1 MTSAQLDIILMMM
14 LVSIFVVFM
23 SILTYII
30 FKNLILYKIEKKDIE
45 NSQYLL
51 NNGWTVVTTN
61 HKGIP
66 LFFQNKSS
74 VISLKDVKSVKAK
87 NNAKI

>member
-1 MTSAQLDIILMMM
+1 MTSSQLDIILVMI
-14 LVSIFVVFM
+14 LASIFVVFM
-23 SILTYII
+23 LISTYII
-30 FKNLILYKIEKKDIE
+30 FKNFILYKIEKRDIE

-61 HKGIP
+61 KKGIP
-66 LFFQNKSS
+66 LFFQSKGKF
-74 VISLKDVKSVKAK
+74 ISLKDIKSIKAK